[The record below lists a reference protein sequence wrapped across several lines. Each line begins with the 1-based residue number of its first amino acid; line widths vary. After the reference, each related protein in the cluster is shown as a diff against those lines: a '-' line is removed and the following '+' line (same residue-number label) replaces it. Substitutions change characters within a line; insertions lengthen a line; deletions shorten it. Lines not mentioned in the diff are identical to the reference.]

1 MKSPLYNETRMNA
14 SPAEPYQLLNL
25 VLGLNSRERRKK
37 KVATRAQA
45 YFIPW
50 NWSNSLEKWKVSFAS
65 SSTVAPLSKMKKKSE
80 KKLSCA
86 WYDNWVELPEFKLLR
101 IVEIFLRFI
110 DLLMFWRMQNFFL
123 TICKKSSDHGLISI
137 LKLELNDRL
146 TNARKHA
153 QRAEMNPKDFR
164 LQLTFTLFRLKNEWN
179 EKITVGDSFSLR
191 RVTLHATL
199 SH

>member
-1 MKSPLYNETRMNA
+1 MELK
-14 SPAEPYQLLNL
+14 QFI
-25 VLGLNSRERRKK
+25 RKMES
-37 KVATRAQA
+37 
-45 YFIPW
+45 FIRFFFYCCAAVKD
-50 NWSNSLEKWKVSFAS
+50 E
-65 SSTVAPLSKMKKKSE
+65 KKSE

-146 TNARKHA
+146 TDARKHA